1 MPRIYEYLSYIIRFY
16 TNEHLPVH
24 VHVQLQQ
31 RETKV
36 EFHISEENVTLIFK
50 RLKGRQPLTEAEA
63 KEVAVFL
70 KEYHKQII
78 DKWQQVFI
86 YHKAVKCEVIRKKI
100 KKII

>member
-1 MPRIYEYLSYIIRFY
+1 MPRVYEYLSYIIRFY

-50 RLKGRQPLTEAEA
+50 KVKGRQPLTEAEA
-63 KEVAVFL
+63 KEVAVFS
-70 KEYHKQII
+70 E
-78 DKWQQVFI
+78 
-86 YHKAVKCEVIRKKI
+86 KKPQTNY
-100 KKII
+100 